1 MISDDGVMTLRV
13 KRVTVDGKPTHWDIE
28 GEIVR
33 DGESSGTFGCTS
45 PTFYSGVDAFF
56 DYLHEEL
63 KDEEDNQWL
72 LFHAKDKHTEH
83 TPLPLSSSDN
93 DGTKA
98 DKTED
103 SIVEKNSYD
112 I

>member
-1 MISDDGVMTLRV
+1 MNKMDDDGVMTLRV
-13 KRVTVDGKPTHWDIE
+13 KRVTVDGEPTHWDIE

-56 DYLHEEL
+56 EYLHEEL

-72 LFHAKDKHTEH
+72 MFNANLKKSNNPVIDVQE
-83 TPLPLSSSDN
+83 
-93 DGTKA
+93 
-98 DKTED
+98 E
-103 SIVEKNSYD
+103 
-112 I
+112 